1 MPQCIHS
8 VINMDLQDNL
18 LQNFFLGTFMRMSLG
33 ANKYEFPLGT
43 YPQERMLDS
52 KVCVAQL

>member
-1 MPQCIHS
+1 MPQVIHS
-8 VINMDLQDNL
+8 VIDMDLQDNL

-33 ANKYEFPLGT
+33 THKYTFPLGT

-52 KVCVAQL
+52 KVHVAQL